1 MVSKASEDFPL
12 PERPVT
18 TTMTSR
24 GSETVTFFRL
34 CSRAPRTTI
43 WLSAI
48 LFSPSRSS
56 LGKYTAP
63 CQRAKGHIL
72 VYLDFIIRPYG
83 FSSVGHPQSYIFK
96 GACGGPLS
104 CDVPREHDMILKEFS
119 QILAE
124 ELGARRLA
132 PGDASRPVRGLSVE
146 EPAEGWLGHDEVAV
160 TSREA
165 LDEGFLK
172 GLGENGSPGVVWR
185 SGAEPSPE
193 AVELARALGL
203 GLFMVPPEV
212 PLRRLFSLFSG
223 D

>member
-72 VYLDFIIRPYG
+72 VYLDFIIRPSG
-83 FSSVGHPQSYIFK
+83 FSSVPHPQSYIFM

-104 CDVPREHDMILKEFS
+104 CNVPREQDMILKEFS
-119 QILAE
+119 QILAGGIGGPPPAPR
-124 ELGARRLA
+124 GAPP
-132 PGDASRPVRGLSVE
+132 PGRG
-146 EPAEGWLGHDEVAV
+146 
-160 TSREA
+160 
-165 LDEGFLK
+165 
-172 GLGENGSPGVVWR
+172 
-185 SGAEPSPE
+185 
-193 AVELARALGL
+193 
-203 GLFMVPPEV
+203 
-212 PLRRLFSLFSG
+212 
-223 D
+223 